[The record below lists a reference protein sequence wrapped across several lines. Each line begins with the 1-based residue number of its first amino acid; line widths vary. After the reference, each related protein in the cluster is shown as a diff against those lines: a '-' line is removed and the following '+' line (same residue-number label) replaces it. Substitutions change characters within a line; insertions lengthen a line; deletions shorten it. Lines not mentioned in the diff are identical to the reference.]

1 MNKEEAISLF
11 LNKSLEDVNLDMNDS
26 YIDINSG
33 IRYQIYTRE
42 EAEEAVKE
50 IILSNLHRYPAN
62 YLIQFMN
69 IPNYSYDNYFSGDL
83 EKGITKILNNSSIEP
98 KDKNKLIIS
107 LFNNFEEFFSHDIQ
121 KNNGF
126 GGYFKS
132 INNEEFFIEN
142 YLIYLFKD

>member
-62 YLIQFMN
+62 YLIQFMS
-69 IPNYSYDNYFSGDL
+69 IPNYSYDNYYSGDL
-83 EKGITKILNNSSIEP
+83 EKGITKVLNNNSIEP
-98 KDKNKLIIS
+98 KDKNKLIMS
-107 LFNNFEEFFSHDIQ
+107 LFNNFEEFFNYDIQ

-126 GGYFKS
+126 GGYFRS